1 MANVEMPTKDSYPSN
16 SNKSKREVEDKNI
29 EPVVQAKVQKK
40 SFGKKLA
47 GSIVSEDSSKN
58 SVMDYILYDVLIP
71 AAKSTISDM
80 VTGGIEMLL
89 FGEKRSSN
97 SRVSRNR
104 GTSYVNYNGYSR
116 GDSRRERERSR
127 DRRGRIWDDEV
138 LFDTRGEGERVIDRM
153 MDIADQFEYVS
164 VADLYSMIG
173 MDGEYTDNN
182 YGWTLKMVRDATIS
196 RVRNG
201 YILDITRPIDIRD

>member
-1 MANVEMPTKDSYPSN
+1 MPTKDSYPSN
-16 SNKSKREVEDKNI
+16 SNKSKREVEEKNI

-71 AAKSTISDM
+71 AAKSTISDV

-97 SRVSRNR
+97 SRIGRSR

-116 GDSRRERERSR
+116 GDSRRERERPR
-127 DRRGRIWDDEV
+127 DRRGHIWDDEV

-173 MDGEYTDNN
+173 MDGQYTDNN

>member
-1 MANVEMPTKDSYPSN
+1 MPNKGKYPGN
-16 SNKSKREVEDKNI
+16 SNKSKREVEEKHI

-47 GSIVSEDSSKN
+47 GSIMSEESSKN

-116 GDSRRERERSR
+116 NDSRREYERSR
-127 DRRGRIWDDEV
+127 DRRNRIWDDEI
-138 LFDTRGEGERVIDRM
+138 LFDSRGEGEQVIDRM
-153 MDIADQFEYVS
+153 MDIADQFDCVS

-173 MDGEYTDNN
+173 IDGQYTDNN
-182 YGWTLKMVRDATIS
+182 YGWTLKMVREATIS

-201 YILDITRPIDIRD
+201 YILDIPRPIDIRD